1 VRELWGD
8 VGGDVGGGGVLRSF
22 EILKQILGMDMNI
35 NFFWKRE
42 RSLVK

>member
-1 VRELWGD
+1 MEGD
-8 VGGDVGGGGVLRSF
+8 VGGDVLRSF